1 MESKSMYKVN
11 AGDYYPIKVDGS
23 SVVKDLPLGTY
34 TAGFHPN
41 LGYYLTSGTGFS
53 LPAKV
58 YGLSNS
64 RTARILRTFEDRSTI
79 STGVLLIGEKGSGKT
94 LLAKSISC
102 EALKKGYPTIV
113 VSTAL
118 FGAGFNDFVSMLP
131 PSVVLFDEFEKVYD
145 KDEQK
150 ELLTL
155 LDGVVNTHK
164 LFILTA
170 NDKYSI
176 DSHMSNRPGRI
187 FYYLEYGGI
196 DDSIIKDFC
205 QDKLNDKAHISEILS
220 IAKYIGVFTFDML
233 SCLVEETNRQQC
245 RPAECLDM
253 LNIKEDTWA
262 SYDRTM
268 VPKVIL
274 NDYKDFV
281 VPDDFIHSV
290 RTNNNRLGS
299 NDGHILSSESITV
312 TIGAIN
318 AEGKGKGLTPSIKKW
333 FTDHRFEEL
342 TFDTSEHLVSYDSA
356 SDTYNFHDPKMNIS
370 LQISYAPKKRA
381 NFRSVC
387 GPAF

>member
-1 MESKSMYKVN
+1 MENKSMYKVN
-11 AGDYYPIKVDGS
+11 AGDYFPIKVDGS
-23 SVVKDLPLGTY
+23 SVIKDLPVGTY
-34 TAGFHPN
+34 TAGFHPQA
-41 LGYYLTSGTGFS
+41 GYYLTLGTGFT
-53 LPAKV
+53 LPKKV
-58 YGLSNS
+58 YGLSNN

-79 STGVLLIGEKGSGKT
+79 STGVLLLGEKGSGKT

-118 FGAGFNDFVSMLP
+118 FGAGFNDFMSLLP
-131 PSVVLFDEFEKVYD
+131 PAVVLFDEFEKVYD

-196 DDSIIKDFC
+196 DDAIIKDFC
-205 QDKLNDKAHISEILS
+205 QDKLDDKAHVSEILS
-220 IAKYIGVFTFDML
+220 IAKYIGLFTFDML
-233 SCLVEETNRQQC
+233 SCLVEETNRQKC
-245 RPAECLDM
+245 RPSECLDM
-253 LNIKEDTWA
+253 LNIKEDSWA

-268 VPKVIL
+268 VTKVIL
-274 NDYKDFV
+274 NGHKDFV

-290 RTNNNRLGS
+290 RASDDNGRTN
-299 NDGHILSSESITV
+299 GHILSSETITV

-318 AEGKGKGLTPSIKKW
+318 NEGKATKSLTPAAKKW
-333 FTDHRFEEL
+333 ITDHRFDEL
-342 TFDTSEHLVSYDSA
+342 EFSTSEHLVSYDSA
-356 SDTYNFHDPKMNIS
+356 SDTYTFHDPKHNVS
-370 LQISYAPKKRA
+370 LNISYAPRKRA
-381 NFRSVC
+381 SFRNVC